1 MKNATLFIVLVCLIR
16 LFVAIQD
23 LLINQWLWITIAWVG
38 FFFCTSGVIYTILNS
53 MPMFKMG
60 QDQYGKLYVEE
71 YFMRGSRGQY
81 GGEGYITAGLC
92 IFTSLSFLL
101 MIKADEF
108 VKTPIERRAV
118 ICGAIMCAGLGI

>member
-1 MKNATLFIVLVCLIR
+1 
-16 LFVAIQD
+16 
-23 LLINQWLWITIAWVG
+23 
-38 FFFCTSGVIYTILNS
+38 

-118 ICGAIMCAGLGI
+118 ICGAIMCAGLGIYTYLYCYRIKTPWYANDFWPPEGYTKGPIMRDQGNNI